1 MKKIALILLAL
12 ISIGASAQQ
21 NQEVRRNKT
30 PFLFPEFR
38 PAKVMQTFGRHIEVE
53 KANIAI
59 NNGSFVYMQGDSV
72 LTPSNNSILGVQF
85 DTIDVYMRVDGM
97 VMGRVLASENYN
109 NLLCV
114 TAVDRDLLTE
124 ETNRETAMAFLTM
137 TESNFIDYD
146 QFDRKEGYPLCDTY
160 YFSIKGVVIPAI
172 ERIVKKNI
180 APDKKREFKKL
191 MDDRWWSWHDA
202 ESLARLLPLFP

>member
-1 MKKIALILLAL
+1 MKRLTLIFLAL
-12 ISIGASAQQ
+12 LSLTALAQQ
-21 NQEVRRNKT
+21 NQELRRNRT

-59 NNGSFVYMQGDSV
+59 NNGSFVYLQGDSV
-72 LTPSNNSILGVQF
+72 LTPRNNSILGVQF
-85 DTIDVYMRVDGM
+85 DSTYIYMRVDGM

-124 ETNRETAMAFLTM
+124 ETNRTTAMAFLSM
-137 TESNFIDYD
+137 ESAHFADYD
-146 QFDRKEGYPLCDTY
+146 RFERDEGYPLCDTY
-160 YFSIKGVVIPAI
+160 YFSIKGLVIPAI
-172 ERIVKKNI
+172 ERLVKKQI
-180 APDKKREFKKL
+180 APDKKQEFKKL
-191 MDDRWWSWHDA
+191 MDDRWWSWRDP